1 MREEGGV
8 NGGRMKGSN
17 NDRSYVTSVTDVVVI
32 QDRQS
37 FARGKD
43 TYNEPRKND
52 FWGEWKD
59 IKYRWDDIDFFSP
72 LPVTSLLSVSC
83 PFFFTLDFIVI
94 NGCSRDEELLVYV
107 EYLVSINKRIK
118 LLESLILLVLS
129 NWEEREYDQLSSK
142 LWRIKMRFTIKLE
155 INKLNNISNLPIYQF
170 IH

>member
-1 MREEGGV
+1 MFIKGLTGVREEGGV

-52 FWGEWKD
+52 FWGSGK
-59 IKYRWDDIDFFSP
+59 ILSIDEMTSTFFPS
-72 LPVTSLLSVSC
+72 SCYISSFCILSFS
-83 PFFFTLDFIVI
+83 FFTLDFIVI

-107 EYLVSINKRIK
+107 ECL
-118 LLESLILLVLS
+118 
-129 NWEEREYDQLSSK
+129 
-142 LWRIKMRFTIKLE
+142 
-155 INKLNNISNLPIYQF
+155 
-170 IH
+170 HG